1 MKKLFLLPFLALFFI
16 LDTNAQTLTIQ
27 PSTKLYGYKNS
38 DGGWQIAPQFQ
49 YAYAFQ
55 GHFRRFAV
63 VKQDR
68 FWGCIDVR
76 GQMVVRN
83 IFHTSQEA
91 EAAGKEWEK
100 GDEPGKWLYPAQN
113 PADGKWGYVDYYGKW
128 KFEPQYERATVF
140 KGDEPMSYAAVKTA
154 GRWGC
159 IDRKGV
165 MVIAPTFM
173 EEEHADLAGIQWTHG
188 RHYDTWR
195 YPTRD
200 KSTGKWGYVN
210 YLGRWVVE
218 AEYEDYDFF

>member
-76 GQMVVRN
+76 GQMRPLAKN
-83 IFHTSQEA
+83 GRKA
-91 EAAGKEWEK
+91 MNLA
-100 GDEPGKWLYPAQN
+100 N
-113 PADGKWGYVDYYGKW
+113 GYILHKT
-128 KFEPQYERATVF
+128 P
-140 KGDEPMSYAAVKTA
+140 PMAN
-154 GRWGC
+154 
-159 IDRKGV
+159 GV
-165 MVIAPTFM
+165 M
-173 EEEHADLAGIQWTHG
+173 WTTTANGNLSHNMNG
-188 RHYDTWR
+188 LQSSKAT
-195 YPTRD
+195 
-200 KSTGKWGYVN
+200 S
-210 YLGRWVVE
+210 L
-218 AEYEDYDFF
+218 